1 MKIPPGRQVL
11 LYAGFRIR
19 IFIFEDTGVGT
30 PAGRKEFGVIAVS
43 NTGILSF
50 IMEKVIEKSWNYIL
64 IKNNG
69 NYYLSVLCGGIGLYE
84 LEINLN
90 EQEVA
95 SFTNIGESYIDDLAK
110 EIQKNTTKWLHR
122 SIREDS

>member
-1 MKIPPGRQVL
+1 
-11 LYAGFRIR
+11 
-19 IFIFEDTGVGT
+19 
-30 PAGRKEFGVIAVS
+30 
-43 NTGILSF
+43 
-50 IMEKVIEKSWNYIL
+50 MEKVIEKSWNYIL